1 MRMETE
7 WEKEN
12 RTRSKIECQ
21 SDEIWKV
28 LGKTWALLILKKLTE
43 NEATRFNEI
52 KKAMPQIS
60 NTVLSERLHDLEEQG
75 LITKKIY
82 AQVPMRVEYSMT
94 KQARELGKILEQLDN
109 WVEKQRKEKSRKTQR
124 LS

>member
-7 WEKEN
+7 WEKES
-12 RTRSKIECQ
+12 RTSNNIECQ
-21 SDEIWKV
+21 ADEIWKA

-43 NEATRFNEI
+43 KEATRFNEI
-52 KKAMPQIS
+52 KKALPEIS

-94 KQARELGKILEQLDN
+94 KQARDLGKILQQLDE
-109 WVEKQRKEKSRKTQR
+109 WAVKQRKEKTRKTR
-124 LS
+124 SSS

>member
-1 MRMETE
+1 METE

-12 RTRSKIECQ
+12 KTRNKIECQ
-21 SDEIWKV
+21 SDEIWKI

-75 LITKKIY
+75 LITRKIY

-94 KQARELGKILEQLDN
+94 RQAQELGKILEQLDN
-109 WVEKQRKEKSRKTQR
+109 WVVKQRKEKSKTTRR

>member
-1 MRMETE
+1 MKMETE

-52 KKAMPQIS
+52 KKALPQIS

-94 KQARELGKILEQLDN
+94 KQARDLGKILEQLDN
-109 WVEKQRKEKSRKTQR
+109 WVVKQRKEKSRTTRR

>member
-1 MRMETE
+1 METE

-94 KQARELGKILEQLDN
+94 KQARDLGKILEQLDN
-109 WVEKQRKEKSRKTQR
+109 WVVKQRKEKSRTARK

>member
-7 WEKEN
+7 WEKEK
-12 RTRSKIECQ
+12 RTRNKIECQ
-21 SDEIWKV
+21 ANEIWKV

-43 NEATRFNEI
+43 KEATRFNEI

-60 NTVLSERLHDLEEQG
+60 NTVLSERLHDLEEHG

-82 AQVPMRVEYSMT
+82 AEVPMRVEYSMT
-94 KQARELGKILEQLDN
+94 KQAQNLGKILEQLDD
-109 WVEKQRKEKSRKTQR
+109 WVAKQRKEKSRKTR
-124 LS
+124 